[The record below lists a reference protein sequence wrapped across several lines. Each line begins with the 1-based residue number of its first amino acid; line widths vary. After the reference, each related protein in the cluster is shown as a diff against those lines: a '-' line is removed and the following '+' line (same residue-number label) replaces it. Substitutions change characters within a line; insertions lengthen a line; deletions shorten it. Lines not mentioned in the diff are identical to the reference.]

1 MVKVV
6 RSKIPINRIG
16 QPEGGA
22 ARVAFP
28 AAKESGF
35 IAGAVIDNDGGA
47 LMI

>member
-1 MVKVV
+1 VVKMV
-6 RSKIPINRIG
+6 RSNRLIGRIG

-22 ARVAFP
+22 AHVAFP
-28 AAKESGF
+28 AAKESCF